1 MPAKDDDDISWGDE
15 PEKSMAS
22 EAAIDLDEPEYEGV
36 RIAIAFKW
44 SEART
49 DPIDFKPYSPLL
61 LPQDIFIIVEV
72 PESLVLAYDTAEN
85 GFATKAVLS
94 LEGYAY
100 VQHKLS
106 LAIKKAYYKG
116 DDK

>member
-1 MPAKDDDDISWGDE
+1 MPGKEDDDFWADE
-15 PEKSMAS
+15 PVQPKE
-22 EAAIDLDEPEYEGV
+22 INLDEPEYEGA
-36 RIAIAFKW
+36 RISIAFKW

-61 LPQDIFIIVEV
+61 LPQDIFIVVEV
-72 PESLVLAYDTAEN
+72 PEKLVISCDPSDEGICSNAFLT
-85 GFATKAVLS
+85 
-94 LEGYAY
+94 LEGYSY

-116 DDK
+116 DK

>member
-1 MPAKDDDDISWGDE
+1 MPAKEDDIDWGDE
-15 PEKSMAS
+15 PVQPKE
-22 EAAIDLDEPEYEGV
+22 IDLNEPEYEGA
-36 RIAIAFKW
+36 RISIAFKW

-61 LPQDIFIIVEV
+61 IPQDIFIVVEV
-72 PESLVLAYDTAEN
+72 PEKLVISCQTDSEGLAIS
-85 GFATKAVLS
+85 AVLT
-94 LEGYAY
+94 LEGYSY

-116 DDK
+116 DK